1 MMNQVLEIVNSGW
14 FVIGLAIVLFFYV
27 ILSIGQMIKVK
38 RLRRRLDQFVMG
50 RNGSSLENDIA
61 SLYEDNQSIKIKT
74 NDNRLAIHKLD
85 KELDHAYQKLGIVKY
100 DAFRQVGGQL
110 SFSLALLNRQNDGFV
125 INAVHST
132 DGCYTYT
139 KEIKNGKCAF
149 TLGEEET
156 KALETAMTQ
165 YKTGE

>member
-1 MMNQVLEIVNSGW
+1 MMNQVLDIVSSSW
-14 FVIGLAIVLFFYV
+14 FVIGLAIVLLLFFI
-27 ILSIGQMIKVK
+27 ILIVQMMKVR
-38 RLRRRLDQFVMG
+38 RLKRRLDQFVMG
-50 RNGSSLENDIA
+50 SNGSSLEKDIA

-74 NDNRLAIHKLD
+74 NDNRLAIQKLD
-85 KELDHAYQKLGIVKY
+85 KEFDHAYQKLGIVKY

-125 INAVHST
+125 INSVHST

-139 KEIKNGKCAF
+139 KEIKGGKCAF

-165 YKTGE
+165 

>member
-1 MMNQVLEIVNSGW
+1 MMNQVLDIASSGW
-14 FVIGLAIVLFFYV
+14 FVIGMAIVLFLFI
-27 ILSIGQMIKVK
+27 ILIIGQMMKVN
-38 RLRRRLDQFVMG
+38 RLKRRLDQFVMG
-50 RNGSSLENDIA
+50 SNGSSLENDIA

-74 NDNRLAIHKLD
+74 NDNRSSIHKLD
-85 KELDHAYQKLGIVKY
+85 NEFDHAYQKLGIVKY

-125 INAVHST
+125 INSVHST
-132 DGCYTYT
+132 DGCYVYT
-139 KEIKNGKCAF
+139 KEIKNGKCAT

-165 YKTGE
+165 